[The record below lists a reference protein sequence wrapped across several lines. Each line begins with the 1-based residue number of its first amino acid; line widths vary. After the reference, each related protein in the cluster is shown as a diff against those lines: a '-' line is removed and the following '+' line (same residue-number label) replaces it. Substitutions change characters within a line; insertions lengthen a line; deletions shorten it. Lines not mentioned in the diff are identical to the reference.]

1 MALVATTAAGAFPPL
16 YDAPITPAPPASLP
30 IVAIQ
35 PLGGID
41 AARVNTVAACLE
53 RNFAVRVMILPAR
66 PLPRS
71 AFYRP
76 RRRYRGE
83 RLLAWLDSHRPAR
96 ASKILGLMSSDLSAT
111 KGPVY
116 DWGIM
121 GVANLSGHAG
131 VVSEYRLG
139 RHNAPASVVARR
151 IRQVALHELGHTLGL
166 PHCRAPHC
174 IMNDAEGGIGA
185 VDESSG
191 AFCPDCR
198 EKLKGLL
205 RD

>member
-1 MALVATTAAGAFPPL
+1 MLALAASATM
-16 YDAPITPAPPASLP
+16 P

-35 PLGGID
+35 PLGRMD
-41 AARVNTVAACLE
+41 PSLVDTVAASLE
-53 RNFAVRVMILPAR
+53 RSLAVRVMILPAR
-66 PLPRS
+66 PLPET

-83 RLLAWLDSHRPAR
+83 RLLDWLDSHRPPG

-121 GVANLSGHAG
+121 GVANLSGPAG
-131 VVSEYRLG
+131 VVSDYRLG
-139 RHNAPASVVARR
+139 RNNATADVVARR
-151 IRQVALHELGHTLGL
+151 MRQVALHELGHTLGL
-166 PHCRAPHC
+166 PHCPAPRC

-185 VDESSG
+185 VDSSSG
-191 AFCPDCR
+191 EFCPDCR
-198 EKLKGLL
+198 DRLKGLL